1 MLKTEFDF
9 TGDDEFDMMGF
20 AEALSLVSETYPT
33 EMENE
38 MAAQKKSVAAKP
50 VAPKSTPAKPAGDSA
65 PMVTLEDLAK
75 EAGKKTQVFRQKLRG
90 SDLPKPGAR
99 WEWKPGSKE
108 LTAARK
114 LLGLSA

>member
-38 MAAQKKSVAAKP
+38 MAAQKKSVA
-50 VAPKSTPAKPAGDSA
+50 PKSTPAKPAGDSA

-90 SDLPKPGAR
+90 SDLPKLGGR
-99 WEWKPGSKE
+99 CWEWKPGSKE
-108 LTAARK
+108 LAAARK
-114 LLGLSA
+114 FLGLSA